1 MKASSV
7 KLLSRS
13 INARCGK
20 KLYLANIFFI
30 LLRLIFLCLFVFFSY
45 TLSIL
50 HSFALTLPKTAYYA
64 LFSLG
69 AFFSLWY
76 FIICG
81 HSRKRT
87 FYFSGRKNGRVKI
100 FHIIKISAQIKIIYL
115 HILRTL
121 INLGRLVL
129 YLLPCAISFAVSMYF
144 LTRGMPKPI
153 FYACA
158 GLFSALLSAGFFFY
172 LVSMQKLTFLD
183 DVICSQPSLGAAGT
197 MRYLNLHTRF
207 GKFALLKFKLSFS
220 AWLLASVFIFPIPF
234 ASAYYQ
240 RSLSVYAK
248 SVLKLYVPKPIEK
261 PVVFMKLKLVE
272 N

>member
-1 MKASSV
+1 MKTSSV
-7 KLLSRS
+7 KLLSRN

-30 LLRLIFLCLFVFFSY
+30 VLRVIFLYLFAFFSY

-50 HSFALTLPKTAYYA
+50 HSFVLTLPEVVYYA

-69 AFFSLWY
+69 AFFSVWY

-81 HSRKRT
+81 HSQKRT
-87 FYFSGRKNGRVKI
+87 FYLSGRKNGRVKI
-100 FHIIKISAQIKIIYL
+100 FHIIKISTQIKIVYL
-115 HILRTL
+115 HALRAL
-121 INLGRLVL
+121 INLGRLAV
-129 YLLPCAISFAVSMYF
+129 YLLPSAISFAVCMYF
-144 LTRGMPKPI
+144 LTSGMPKLI

-158 GLFSALLSAGFFFY
+158 VLFAALLSAGVFFY
-172 LVSMQKLTFLD
+172 LVSRQKLTFLD
-183 DVICSQPSLGAAGT
+183 DVICSQPSLGAAET
-197 MRYLNLHTRF
+197 IRYLNSHTRS
-207 GKFALLKFKLSFS
+207 GKFALLKFKLSFTV
-220 AWLLASVFIFPIPF
+220 WFLASLFVFPIPF
-234 ASAYYQ
+234 VSAYYQ

-261 PVVFMKLKLVE
+261 PVVFMKLRLVE

>member
-30 LLRLIFLCLFVFFSY
+30 LLRLIFLCLFVFFLY

-50 HSFALTLPKTAYYA
+50 HSFALTLPRAAYYV

-69 AFFSLWY
+69 VFFSLWY

-87 FYFSGRKNGRVKI
+87 FYFSGRRNGMVKI
-100 FHIIKISAQIKIIYL
+100 FHIIKISTQIKIVYL

-144 LTRGMPKPI
+144 LTRGIPKPI

-158 GLFSALLSAGFFFY
+158 GLFAALLSAGFFFY
-172 LVSMQKLTFLD
+172 LVSRQKLTFLD
-183 DVICSQPSLGAAGT
+183 DVICSKPSLGAAET
-197 MRYLNLHTRF
+197 MRYLNLHTRS

-220 AWLLASVFIFPIPF
+220 AWLFASVFIFPIPF

-261 PVVFMKLKLVE
+261 PVVFMELRLVE